1 MTEVEAIAPPQ
12 PSRRRLWVA
21 TSMACALGI
30 IYVAFAAI
38 YVSTRVVAAPDAVL
52 QAAVP
57 SGGVSV
63 FFVPQR
69 VDPER
74 ESAQGVLRVSVD
86 RTKITSDVE
95 VSVYP
100 FLDASRFQIPA
111 GESVL
116 ERDAILSLE
125 GEVRSY
131 PFDSFSGM
139 VTAAAT
145 DAVTGS
151 PVPVTGGVM
160 PIDGLT
166 GWSIYVTDGGTA
178 ESITDLVT
186 MERSRTTQV
195 TAVILATLAL
205 VLAIIAVA
213 LTWSVAVGRKESNFG
228 EATWLAATIF
238 SVISV
243 RNFMPGAPP
252 IGAYL
257 DALTIIPAILT
268 LFLCMALLVVFWLV
282 RTTDERKTDEE
293 ES

>member
-1 MTEVEAIAPPQ
+1 MTEVSEPAPTQ
-12 PSRRRLWVA
+12 TSRTRVRVA
-21 TSMACALGI
+21 TSIACALGI
-30 IYVAFAAI
+30 IYVAFAALYI
-38 YVSTRVVAAPDAVL
+38 STRVAPAPDAVL

-57 SGGVSV
+57 SAGVSV

-74 ESAQGVLRVSVD
+74 ESAQGVLRVAVD
-86 RTKITSDVE
+86 RTMISSDVE

-100 FLDASRFQIPA
+100 FLDASRIQIPA
-111 GESVL
+111 GESAL
-116 ERDAILSLE
+116 ERDAVLSLE
-125 GEVRSY
+125 GEVRAY
-131 PFDSFSGM
+131 PFDSFSGT
-139 VTAAAT
+139 VTASAT
-145 DAVTGS
+145 DAATGS
-151 PVPVTGGVM
+151 PLPVTGGVL
-160 PIDGLT
+160 PINGLT
-166 GWSIYVTDGGTA
+166 GWSISVVDGGTA
-178 ESITDLVT
+178 EALADSVT
-186 MERSRTTQV
+186 MERSHTTQV

-205 VLAIIAVA
+205 ALAVIAVA

-257 DALTIIPAILT
+257 DALAIIPAILT

-282 RTTDERKTDEE
+282 RKTDEE
-293 ES
+293 KL